1 MKFKL
6 FFVFALALS
15 LSLVYVFGFRQDSQ
29 QLRASLIKVFSGSR
43 AEAATMPQAGASA
56 SDDMQAS
63 LTTANRAGDSEAATG
78 LSKMGSE
85 SDILRASLIK
95 AVKAD
100 NTELAKKL
108 IKLGADVNG
117 RTSANG
123 WSALHYAVRN
133 GNAEIVQLLLNA
145 GADPDCL
152 GTMEGQKDS
161 VVSVRPLV
169 LAQAALDFVSQVPPS
184 NMEETLR
191 QNGLDDPALVKSM
204 KDPKATDRYR
214 KVVDVLTSASK
225 ES

>member
-29 QLRASLIKVFSGSR
+29 QLRASVMMAISGSR
-43 AEAATMPQAGASA
+43 AEAATMPQKVGSA

-63 LTTANRAGDSEAATG
+63 LTTTNMAANTDAVIG

-85 SDILRASLIK
+85 SDILRTSLIK
-95 AVKAD
+95 AVRAD
-100 NTELAKKL
+100 NTELVKKL
-108 IKLGADVNG
+108 IKSGANVNS

-123 WSALHYAVRN
+123 WSVLHYAVRN

-152 GTMEGQKDS
+152 GTMDGQKDS

-169 LAQAALDFVSQVPPS
+169 LAQAALDLVSQVPPS

>member
-6 FFVFALALS
+6 FFVSALALS
-15 LSLVYVFGFRQDSQ
+15 LSLVYVFGFRQDSP
-29 QLRASLIKVFSGSR
+29 QLRASLMTAISGSR
-43 AEAATMPQAGASA
+43 AEAATMPQKVGSV

-63 LTTANRAGDSEAATG
+63 LTPTFKDDNTEAANG
-78 LSKMGSE
+78 LGKMGSE
-85 SDILRASLIK
+85 SEVLRASLIK
-95 AVKAD
+95 AVRSD

-108 IKLGADVNG
+108 IKLGADVNS

-145 GADPDCL
+145 GADPNCQ

-161 VVSVRPLV
+161 VVSLRPLV
-169 LAQAALDFVSQVPPS
+169 LAQAALDLVSQVPPS
-184 NMEETLR
+184 NIEETLR
-191 QNGLDDPALVKSM
+191 QSGLDDPALLKSM

-214 KVVDVLTSASK
+214 KVVDVLTSVSK

>member
-6 FFVFALALS
+6 FFVSALALS

-29 QLRASLIKVFSGSR
+29 QLRASLMKVFSGSR
-43 AEAATMPQAGASA
+43 AEAATIPQKVGSA

-63 LTTANRAGDSEAATG
+63 STTTNLAGNTEATTG

-95 AVKAD
+95 AVRAD
-100 NTELAKKL
+100 NTEMAKKL
-108 IKLGADVNG
+108 IKLGADVNS

-152 GTMEGQKDS
+152 GTMDGQKDS

-169 LAQAALDFVSQVPPS
+169 LAQAALDLVSKVPPS
-184 NMEETLR
+184 DMEETLR
-191 QNGLDDPALVKSM
+191 QNGLDDAALVKSM
-204 KDPKATDRYR
+204 KDPKATDRYK
-214 KVVDVLTSASK
+214 KVVDVLTSVSK